1 MQAPGMRSAR
11 LAGRVMTSERSRGT
25 GQVVLYLDFDGC
37 LHPSSV
43 FFSPKR
49 GPFLWSAPGRLFE
62 HAGLLE
68 QLLAPYN
75 DICIVL
81 STAWVV
87 RQSYSKTRG
96 RLPAGLRGRT
106 VGATFHSAMDR
117 AAFEQL
123 SRGQQVSADASRR
136 LPRAWFA
143 LDDDSQDWPLET
155 RGHLIETDTIR
166 GIAAPFVRDAIE
178 QRLVQLCQT

>member
-1 MQAPGMRSAR
+1 
-11 LAGRVMTSERSRGT
+11 
-25 GQVVLYLDFDGC
+25 
-37 LHPSSV
+37 
-43 FFSPKR
+43 
-49 GPFLWSAPGRLFE
+49 LFE

-68 QLLAPYN
+68 QLLAPYGN
-75 DICIVL
+75 VCIVL

-96 RLPAGLRGRT
+96 RLPAGLRCRT

-117 AAFEQL
+117 AAFGQL

-143 LDDDSQDWPLET
+143 LDDDSEDWPPET
-155 RGHLIETDTIR
+155 RGNLIETDPTR
-166 GIAAPFVRDAIE
+166 GIEAPHVRDAIE
-178 QRLVQLCQT
+178 QRLVELCRT